1 MNNDR
6 NIVEEVRLSALACE
20 LGLLSSEDFAASIG
34 VWLQQDVYSLPEVLA
49 HRFSV
54 EADDLELA
62 RALLEQSRRA
72 GSTAKARTDETQHSW
87 LGLAGS
93 PAAGTETIDADSR
106 FQVVRQHAKG
116 GLGLI
121 FEGYDRELDRT
132 VAIKVL
138 DPRLVHDPRAHAR
151 FLQESAIAGTLE
163 HPSIVPVHGRGVR
176 SDGTPFFAMRL
187 IQGKTLRQAVD
198 QYRAG
203 RSAQNRMEFR
213 RLVGYLVP
221 VGQAIGYAHDQ
232 HVIHRDLKP
241 SNVIVGDHGEI
252 MLIDWGLARRI
263 DQSEVHNDGAA
274 TASEDL
280 SASADLTANVSPADF
295 ELTREGTA
303 LGTLAYMSPEQA
315 RGDRVISNR
324 TDIYGLG
331 AMLFYVLTGAPLRD
345 AATDQALLDLACRG
359 AFNDDLLRQ
368 PTIPSA
374 LAAICLT
381 ALAPDAGKRYPSAAH
396 FVKDLENFLAD
407 EPVSVAP
414 ESRWQKLRRW
424 ARSHQTLVASGVASL
439 CVALLAMGVSLSL
452 LAAKNES
459 LEKANRR
466 EQASALLSA
475 QNATAAQF
483 LGAEAV
489 RQRQRVL
496 DILKTFLVDV
506 ERGLADVP
514 GSAAIQKNV
523 LTTVLQQ
530 LSDVSGEFT
539 GNQPLDLDNAMAL
552 VDLGDLFARVGTG
565 DIRLDLPHL
574 EQKAVSPLDA
584 ANAVYAEAMAIATR
598 SMDRQEREA
607 QRMIAV
613 IQLKQA
619 EILRQS
625 GRTADAVDLVGKSLA
640 TRRSLLAAESGSVP
654 AKLDVVTAIDVLG
667 QIHLQNNDL
676 PAAQSVLDEMLAILR
691 ELATQAPENTEV
703 LRLTGIACSRLADL
717 ALGEGQLERATE
729 LYQEDLVIATKRFQ
743 NRPNDLTTRRDLCT
757 SLDRVGNLSLER
769 GQLEQAMSSFLE
781 SRRIRQELHAAEPA
795 SLKASQQL
803 FVSCMKCGDTR
814 MLQQNVAAALP
825 DYEQASDLA
834 DQMALDHPNNTIAIR
849 FQSLSAEVLADV
861 LLELEQWEDA
871 LRFAQKSLEI
881 SRTLAEQD
889 PADGQ
894 AERDVLIGHLK
905 VAKVH
910 LRKEDDAACL
920 ACLERALPIA
930 YSRHEKQP
938 ESRQAIGDYVAVL
951 LRKGEVYLRLEDAPA
966 AIVELMAA
974 LALVETIPESARQDA
989 RSRREWVN
997 ANTLLGR
1004 AQSLNGQSQL
1014 ARVSLEEARRVAQ
1027 TMIDEDMRAEQM
1039 RSDLAEIDQL
1049 LSAIPN
1055 DQQL

>member
-49 HRFSV
+49 QRFSV

-72 GSTAKARTDETQHSW
+72 GSTAKARTDETQRSW

-106 FQVVRQHAKG
+106 FEVVRQHAKG

-203 RSAQNRMEFR
+203 RSLQNRMEFR

-252 MLIDWGLARRI
+252 MLIDWGLARRT
-263 DQSEVHNDGAA
+263 DQGEVQSDGGP
-274 TASEDL
+274 
-280 SASADLTANVSPADF
+280 TANAGSTDF
-295 ELTREGTA
+295 ELTREGTT

-368 PTIPSA
+368 PTIPPA

-381 ALAPDAGKRYPSAAH
+381 ALAPEAGNRYPSAAH

-424 ARSHQTLVASGVASL
+424 ARSHQTLVASGLASL

-466 EQASALLSA
+466 EQASALQSA
-475 QNATAAQF
+475 QNAEAAQ
-483 LGAEAV
+483 LNGAEAV

-496 DILKTFLVDV
+496 EILKTFLVDV

-539 GNQPLDLDNAMAL
+539 DDKRLDLDNAMAL

-574 EQKAVSPLDA
+574 DQKAVSPLDA

-598 SMDRQEREA
+598 SMDQQEREA
-607 QRMIAV
+607 RRMMAV

-619 EILRQS
+619 ELLRQS
-625 GRTADAVDLVGKSLA
+625 GRTADAVDLLGKSLA
-640 TRRSLLAAESGSVP
+640 TRRSLLAEESGSVT

-676 PAAQSVLDEMLAILR
+676 PAAQSVLDEMRSILK

-717 ALGEGQLERATE
+717 ALGQGQLERATE
-729 LYQEDLVIATKRFQ
+729 LYQEDLVIATKLFQ

-757 SLDRVGNLSLER
+757 SLDRVGNLSLQR
-769 GQLEQAMSSFLE
+769 GQLEQAMSRFLE

-825 DYEQASDLA
+825 DYEQASALA
-834 DQMALDHPNNTIAIR
+834 DQMALDHQNNTIAIR

-871 LRFAQKSLEI
+871 LRFAQKSLEL
-881 SRTLAEQD
+881 SVVLAEQD

-920 ACLERALPIA
+920 ACLELALPIA
-930 YSRHEKQP
+930 YSRHEQQP

-951 LRKGEVYLRLEDAPA
+951 LRKGEVYLRLNDAPA

-1004 AQSLNGQSQL
+1004 ARSLDGQSQL

-1055 DQQL
+1055 DQHP

>member
-6 NIVEEVRLSALACE
+6 NLVEEVRLGSLACE
-20 LGLLSSEDFAASIG
+20 LGLLSSDDFAASIG

-54 EADDLELA
+54 EPDDLELA

-72 GSTAKARTDETQHSW
+72 GSTAKARADETQRSW
-87 LGLAGS
+87 QGIVGS
-93 PAAGTETIDADSR
+93 AAAGTETVDADSR
-106 FQVVRQHAKG
+106 FQAIRQHAKG

-138 DPRLVHDPRAHAR
+138 DPKLVRDPRAHAR

-203 RSAQNRMEFR
+203 RSGQNRMEFR

-221 VGQAIGYAHDQ
+221 IGQAIGYAHDQ

-263 DQSEVHNDGAA
+263 DQSEIHNDGAP

-280 SASADLTANVSPADF
+280 SASADLTANASPADF

-368 PTIPSA
+368 PTIPRA

-381 ALAPDAGKRYPSAAH
+381 ALAPEAGDRYPSAAH

-424 ARSHQTLVASGVASL
+424 ARSHQTLVASGLASL
-439 CVALLAMGVSLSL
+439 CVALLAMGVSLTL

-459 LEKANRR
+459 LERANRR
-466 EQASALLSA
+466 EQESALLSA

-483 LGAEAV
+483 HGAEAV

-530 LSDVSGEFT
+530 LSDVSSEFT
-539 GNQPLDLDNAMAL
+539 DDQRLDLDNAMAL
-552 VDLGDLFARVGTG
+552 VDLGDLFARVGTS
-565 DIRLDLPHL
+565 DIRLDFPHL
-574 EQKAVSPLDA
+574 EQKAVSPLEA
-584 ANAVYAEAMAIATR
+584 ANAVYAEAMSIATR

-607 QRMIAV
+607 QRMIAI

-619 EILRQS
+619 EVLRQS
-625 GRTADAVDLVGKSLA
+625 GRTADAVDLLGKSLA
-640 TRRSLLAAESGSVP
+640 TRRSLLAEETGSVP
-654 AKLDVVTAIDVLG
+654 AKLDVVNAIDVLG

-676 PAAQSVLDEMLAILR
+676 PAAQSVLDEMRSMLR

-717 ALGEGQLERATE
+717 ALGQGQLERATE
-729 LYQEDLVIATKRFQ
+729 LYQEDLVIATKLFQ

-757 SLDRVGNLSLER
+757 SLDRVGNLSLQH
-769 GQLEQAMSSFLE
+769 GQLEQAMLRFLE

-814 MLQQNVAAALP
+814 MLQKNVAAALP
-825 DYEQASDLA
+825 DYEQASALA
-834 DQMALDHPNNTIAIR
+834 DQMVLDHPNNTIAVR

-889 PADGQ
+889 SADGQ

-1004 AQSLNGQSQL
+1004 AQSLNGQAQL

-1055 DQQL
+1055 DQHP